1 MANEDQDMQGNSKES
16 NLLEVRI
23 QAGEIA
29 GKDQGRET
37 L

>member
-16 NLLEVRI
+16 GLLEVRI
-23 QAGEIA
+23 QAGGRA
-29 GKDQGRET
+29 GKDQRRET